1 MNLFK
6 QGIIICGI
14 IFTLVPTSATTKI
27 VLLVIL
33 ATGYTTM
40 RVAESMRHKHSELVA
55 MSMDDYKVLKYYAAV
70 ESIYRFG
77 FALTLGILM
86 FQLDFIW
93 TAVVSESVSLLLYYI
108 TKYYWGRNMARI
120 RRCVYL
126 HVTSENC

>member
-6 QGIIICGI
+6 QGIVICGI
-14 IFTLVPTSATTKI
+14 IFTLVPTAATTKT

-33 ATGYTTM
+33 SIGYTTM

-77 FALTLGILM
+77 FALTLGVLV
-86 FQLDFIW
+86 FQLDLIW
-93 TAVVSESVSLLLYYI
+93 TAVIYESISLLLYYI
-108 TKYYWGRNMARI
+108 TKWLWGRNMTRI
-120 RRCVYL
+120 RKCVYL